1 MSKKNSLPL
10 DLFDKESIKTATVDL
25 AKMIEERKRELVE
38 LEQKYAQLRI
48 WAGYAAGQKKT
59 PAAGQVSEREPSTQ
73 AEAVRI
79 LNETK
84 RPMNTMEI
92 VVHMGSGANPKT
104 VNWALWN
111 AERAGLIQRIPKR
124 KGIYAALDYEPSEN
138 GDGARIEA
146 EHPLSRDSAST
157 ARP

>member
-48 WAGYAAGQKKT
+48 WAGYAASQKRT

-79 LNETK
+79 PNETK

-92 VVHMGSGANPKT
+92 VDHIGFGCESKDR
-104 VNWALWN
+104 
-111 AERAGLIQRIPKR
+111 E
-124 KGIYAALDYEPSEN
+124 AAIV
-138 GDGARIEA
+138 AI
-146 EHPLSRDSAST
+146 AST
-157 ARP
+157 HAARSSAA